1 MGLITQ
7 TYPFVAGA
15 IPTASQWN
23 SNWTTVLALVNGQID
38 ENNVDYTSADGIVT
52 MAQTQ
57 TISGAKTFS
66 GSTTHTGAM
75 LFSNTVTVGVD
86 GTGYDV
92 KFFGDTTGAFSL
104 YDQSADTQII
114 QGATAAGAGT
124 LKLSTGELTNVDGGI
139 LGRID
144 FQAPLDSAGTDAIL
158 VGASIWAEVD
168 DTFSASLND
177 TDLVFA
183 VAESEA
189 ALERMRLAWDGTTT
203 NLHFAQVANIS
214 STADI
219 TLTPVG
225 DVNLPANIGLTFGN
239 DGEKIEGDGTDLT
252 ISGNN
257 INLTAVADVVIPA
270 NVGLTFGT
278 GEKIEGDSTD
288 LTVTS
293 GGAIN
298 LTAVTDVVI
307 PANVGITFGAGEK
320 IEGDSTDLTVTSG
333 GAINLTAVTD
343 VVIPANVGITFGTGE
358 KIEGDSTDLTVT
370 SGGAINLTAVT
381 DVVIPANVGLT
392 FGTGEKIEGDNTDL
406 TVTSG
411 GLITL
416 TATGNTVVTNNAIVS
431 GTLGAGAT
439 TVTSLSA
446 TDGNITNVGNI
457 ALDSISSDAGTFI
470 NVTLGTDAGDDFLV
484 AADGLVVSG
493 DLNHNVGMGTTAP
506 ITGGPFGATG
516 RGLHIHDGT
525 AQNTSTLYLT
535 STVSGATNSDGLSV
549 TMSGTAAYITQW
561 ESDSLHLQ
569 TGGATNRL
577 SISSAGVVNISQL
590 TASSDVTTDGSKNL
604 ITASDS
610 RLKTD
615 DGVIADGAL
624 AIVNQ
629 LTARYYRWKT
639 DEAAGVDAR
648 QLGFYS
654 QEVNL
659 LIPEAAPVTD
669 IYAQDENGDDI
680 GDPID
685 QEWGFNGRGIQAFL
699 VKAIQE
705 LTARVVSLE
714 V

>member
-257 INLTAVADVVIPA
+257 
-270 NVGLTFGT
+270 
-278 GEKIEGDSTD
+278 
-288 LTVTS
+288 
-293 GGAIN
+293 
-298 LTAVTDVVI
+298 
-307 PANVGITFGAGEK
+307 
-320 IEGDSTDLTVTSG
+320 
-333 GAINLTAVTD
+333 INLTAVTD

-604 ITASDS
+604 ITSSDS

>member
-446 TDGNITNVGNI
+446 TDGNITQVGDI
-457 ALDSISSDAGTFI
+457 SLDSISSDSDTTI
-470 NVTLGTDAGDDFLV
+470 TVTLGTDAGDDFIV
-484 AADGLVVSG
+484 GNNSALVVSG
-493 DLNHNVGMGTTAP
+493 DTSSVGFGTATPGENDANGTTVQ
-506 ITGGPFGATG
+506 
-516 RGLHIHDGT
+516 LHGIAGS
-525 AQNTSTLYLT
+525 STLHMT
-535 STVSGATNSDGLSV
+535 NNTTGSTISDGFLAV
-549 TMSGTAAYITQW
+549 QSGLDMLMINREAGAVAFRTSDTERMRIT
-561 ESDSLHLQ
+561 
-569 TGGATNRL
+569 
-577 SISSAGVVNISQL
+577 SAGVVNISNL
-590 TASSDVTTDGSKNL
+590 TASSDVQTDGSKNL
-604 ITASDS
+604 VSVSDQ

-615 DGVIADGAL
+615 DGVILGSAL
-624 AIVNQ
+624 DIINQ
-629 LTARYYRWKT
+629 LTPRYFRYKS
-639 DEAAGVDAR
+639 DEANGVTAR
-648 QLGFYS
+648 QLGFYA
-654 QEVNL
+654 QEVNP
-659 LIPEAAPVTD
+659 LIPEAAPVFD
-669 IYAQDENGDDI
+669 LYEKDEDGNDI